1 MKNILFASNRSLAGK
16 RIEEALE
23 ETEQLIQVRDAAGAE
38 AFISHALPNVNL
50 VILDDD
56 LSENGGQKA
65 LGQIRQWTEKIPVIM
80 ISESNNSEKVLKSFE
95 LGADDYI
102 AFPISAALLKA
113 RIRAVMKRVY
123 QDVNQEA
130 K

>member
-23 ETEQLIQVRDAAGAE
+23 ETEHLIQVRDAEGAE

-56 LSENGGQKA
+56 LPENGGQKA
-65 LGQIRQWTEKIPVIM
+65 LGQIRRQTAEIPVIM

-123 QDVNQEA
+123 QDANQEA

>member
-23 ETEQLIQVRDAAGAE
+23 ETEHLIQVRDAEGAE
-38 AFISHALPNVNL
+38 AFISRALPNVNL

-56 LSENGGQKA
+56 LPENGGQKA
-65 LGQIRQWTEKIPVIM
+65 LGQIRRQTAEIPVIM

-123 QDVNQEA
+123 QDAN
-130 K
+130 

>member
-23 ETEQLIQVRDAAGAE
+23 ETEHLIQVRDAEGAE

-56 LSENGGQKA
+56 LPENGGQKA
-65 LGQIRQWTEKIPVIM
+65 LGQIRRQTAEIPVIM

-123 QDVNQEA
+123 QET